1 LFFQKLKFGD
11 LMKKF
16 SGFFSILVLFSFLFS
31 TVNGQKVLPLFPV
44 KRAESA
50 DAWRRDGW
58 AAIEKAKSEKIRTG
72 KAKNVILFIGDG
84 MGVTTLTASRILEG
98 QLRGESGE
106 ENRLS
111 FEEFPFSA
119 LSKTYSANQQTSDS
133 APTMSAIISGVKTD
147 EGVLSVNQNIV
158 RGDYKTV
165 KGNETKTLLEMAEEA
180 GKSTGVVSTARLT
193 HATPGACYAH
203 AADRDWE
210 SDYDMLRLARDAER
224 ENKPLT
230 AKLHQEAYNAKF
242 PDIARQLIEFKY
254 GDGLEVALGGGRSKF
269 LPNEAQDPE
278 YPTRRGERTDGRD
291 LTKEWLAK
299 YKNSAYVWNKADFDK
314 VDVKK
319 TNHLLGIF
327 EPSMMQFEYDR
338 KNDKAKEPSLT
349 EMTTKAIDILAKNKN
364 GFFLMVEAGRIDHA
378 HHNGNA
384 FRALTDTIEL
394 SNAVRAATQKVN
406 LDETLIIVT
415 ADHSHTFNMLG
426 YPARGNNILGL
437 VREVDDNGNVEPD
450 YKRDALGLPYTT
462 LNYTNGRG
470 FIGANNLFPEGPK
483 LCCTEPQTFQPVK
496 KGRPDLTLVDTT
508 NPDYLQE
515 AMIPLRSET
524 HGGED
529 VAIFA
534 TGANAYIIR
543 GSMEENWI
551 FYVMAD
557 AFRFK
562 KQ

>member
-1 LFFQKLKFGD
+1 
-11 LMKKF
+11 MKTF
-16 SGFFSILVLFSFLFS
+16 SRFSSSLILISIFFSTI
-31 TVNGQKVLPLFPV
+31 NAQVLPLFPV
-44 KRAESA
+44 KREESA
-50 DAWRRDGW
+50 ETWRRDGW
-58 AAIEKAKSEKIRTG
+58 AAIEKAKREKIRTG
-72 KAKNVILFIGDG
+72 KAKNVILFMGDG
-84 MGVTTLTASRILEG
+84 MGITTLTASRILEG

-119 LSKTYSANQQTSDS
+119 FSKTYSANQQTSDS

-147 EGVLSVNQNIV
+147 EGILSVNQKV
-158 RGDYKTV
+158 VHGDYQTV

-203 AADRDWE
+203 TADRDWE
-210 SDYDMLRLARDAER
+210 SDADICRSKKDACD
-224 ENKPLT
+224 
-230 AKLHQEAYNAKF
+230 AKF
-242 PDIARQLIEFKY
+242 PDIARQLIEFNF
-254 GDGLEVALGGGRSKF
+254 GDGLEVAMGGGRSKF
-269 LPNEAQDPE
+269 LPKVTVDPE
-278 YPTRRGERTDGRD
+278 YEKRTGERLDGRD
-291 LTKEWLAK
+291 LTKEWISK
-299 YKNSAYVWNKADFDK
+299 HKDSAFVWNKADFDRI
-314 VDVKK
+314 DAKK
-319 TNHLLGIF
+319 TNHLLGLF
-327 EPSMMQFEYDR
+327 EPSQMQFEYDR
-338 KNDKAKEPSLT
+338 PKDTGKEPSLS
-349 EMTTKAIDILAKNKN
+349 EMTAKSIDILSKNKK
-364 GFFLMVEAGRIDHA
+364 GYFLMVEAGRIDHA

-394 SNAVRAATQKVN
+394 SNAVRTALQKVN
-406 LDETLIIVT
+406 LDETLVIVT

-426 YPARGNNILGL
+426 YPVRGNNILGL
-437 VREVDDNGNVEPD
+437 VREVDNDGNPEPN
-450 YKRDALGLPYTT
+450 YKKDALGMPYTT

-470 FIGANNLFPEGPK
+470 YFGETDLLPEGPK
-483 LCCTEPQTFQPVK
+483 LCCSEPKFIKPIK
-496 KGRPDLTLVDTT
+496 NGRFDLTNVDTT

-515 AMIPLRSET
+515 AMIPLRGGET

-562 KQ
+562 KQL

>member
-1 LFFQKLKFGD
+1 VLLS
-11 LMKKF
+11 L
-16 SGFFSILVLFSFLFS
+16 LFSSL
-31 TVNGQKVLPLFPV
+31 NAQQVLPLFPV

-50 DAWRRDGW
+50 ETWRRDGW
-58 AAIEKAKSEKIRTG
+58 AAIEKAKREKIRTG
-72 KAKNVILFIGDG
+72 RAKNVILFIGDG

-133 APTMSAIISGVKTD
+133 APTMTAIISGVKTD

-158 RGDYKTV
+158 RGDFKTV
-165 KGNETKTLLEMAEEA
+165 QGNETKTLLEMAEEA
-180 GKSTGVVSTARLT
+180 GKSTGVVSTARVT

-203 AADRDWE
+203 TADRDWE
-210 SDYDMLRLARDAER
+210 SDYDILRLSNAAARD
-224 ENKPLT
+224 NKPEQS
-230 AKLHQEAYNAKF
+230 KLYKDAYDAKF
-242 PDIARQLIEFKY
+242 PDIARQLVEFKY

-269 LPNEAQDPE
+269 LPRDASDPE
-278 YPTRRGERTDGRD
+278 YVNRKGERLDGRD
-291 LTKEWLAK
+291 LTKEWLSK
-299 YKNSAYVWNKADFDK
+299 YKDSAFIWNKAEFDK
-314 VDVKK
+314 IDVKK
-319 TNHLLGIF
+319 TKHLLGLF
-327 EPSMMQFEYDR
+327 EPSQMQFEFDR
-338 KNDKAKEPSLT
+338 PKDLGKEPSLT
-349 EMTTKAIDILAKNKN
+349 EMTTKAIDVLANNKN
-364 GFFLMVEAGRIDHA
+364 GYFLMVEGGRIDHA

-394 SNAVRAATQKVN
+394 SNAVRAASQKVN

-426 YPARGNNILGL
+426 YPIRGNNILGL
-437 VREVDDNGNVEPD
+437 VREVDDFGNPEKD
-450 YKRDALGLPYTT
+450 YRKDSLGLPYTT
-462 LNYTNGRG
+462 LNYINGRG
-470 FIGANNLFPEGPK
+470 FAGANNLFPEGAK
-483 LCCTEPQTFQPVK
+483 LCCNEPTTFQPVK
-496 KGRPDLTLVDTT
+496 NGRPDLSIVDTT

-515 AMIPLRSET
+515 AMIPMRSET

-534 TGANAYIIR
+534 TGVNAYIIR

>member
-1 LFFQKLKFGD
+1 MRVFLRIFN
-11 LMKKF
+11 
-16 SGFFSILVLFSFLFS
+16 SILSFIVLFSF
-31 TVNGQKVLPLFPV
+31 TNAQVLPLFPV
-44 KRAESA
+44 KRQESA
-50 DAWRRDGW
+50 ETWRRDGW
-58 AAIEKAKSEKIRTG
+58 NAIEKAKKERIRTG

-111 FEEFPFSA
+111 FEEFPFLA

-133 APTMSAIISGVKTD
+133 APTMSAIIAGVKTD

-158 RGDYKTV
+158 HGDFKTV
-165 KGNETKTLLEMAEEA
+165 KGNETETLLEMAEDA

-203 AADRDWE
+203 TADRDWE
-210 SDYDMLRLARDAER
+210 SDQDICRRKKDACE
-224 ENKPLT
+224 
-230 AKLHQEAYNAKF
+230 AKF
-242 PDIARQLIEFKY
+242 PDIARQLLEFKY
-254 GDGLEVALGGGRSKF
+254 GDGLEVAMGGGRTKF
-269 LPNEAQDPE
+269 LPKEMTDPE
-278 YPTRRGERTDGRD
+278 YQNLQGERLDNRD
-291 LTKEWLAK
+291 LTKEWLSK
-299 YKNSAYVWNKADFDK
+299 YKDSAYVWNKAEFDRI
-314 VDVKK
+314 DPKK
-319 TNHLLGIF
+319 TNHLLGLF
-327 EPSMMQFEYDR
+327 EPSQMQFEYDR
-338 KNDKAKEPSLT
+338 PKDKSGEPNLT
-349 EMTTKAIDILAKNKN
+349 DMTTKALDILAKNKK
-364 GFFLMVEAGRIDHA
+364 GFFLMVEAGRIDQA
-378 HHNGNA
+378 HHLGNA
-384 FRALTDTIEL
+384 YRALTDTIEL
-394 SNAVRAATQKVN
+394 SNAVRAALQKVD

-426 YPARGNNILGL
+426 YPTRGNNILGL
-437 VREVDDNGNVEPD
+437 VREVDDNGNVEPG
-450 YKRDALGLPYTT
+450 YKLDALGLPYTT
-462 LNYTNGRG
+462 LNYANGRG
-470 FIGANNLFPEGPK
+470 YTGATNLQPEGAK
-483 LCCTEPQTFQPVK
+483 VCCEEPQYIKGIT
-496 KGRPDLTLVDTT
+496 KGRPDLSKVDTT
-508 NPDYLQE
+508 NPNFEQE
-515 AMIPLRSET
+515 AMIPMKNET